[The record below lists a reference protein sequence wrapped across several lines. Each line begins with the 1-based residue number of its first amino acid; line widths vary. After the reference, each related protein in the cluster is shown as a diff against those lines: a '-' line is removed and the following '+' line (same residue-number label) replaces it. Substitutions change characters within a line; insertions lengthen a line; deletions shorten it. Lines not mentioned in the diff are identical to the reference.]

1 MLYHCCAIQFWDRAQ
16 KKSSVVSQQKCTLIS
31 EGSGTRNLVFGFCKY
46 DEMGKLKKSFLQFF
60 YQIFGIFIWWSQ
72 IETCWILKVLQKLKG
87 LYMPNIWQK
96 CFKNPSFGIFRVPKS
111 LSKLPDQSLSFMVLQ
126 GGIDGLRFICL

>member
-1 MLYHCCAIQFWDRAQ
+1 
-16 KKSSVVSQQKCTLIS
+16 
-31 EGSGTRNLVFGFCKY
+31 
-46 DEMGKLKKSFLQFF
+46 
-60 YQIFGIFIWWSQ
+60 
-72 IETCWILKVLQKLKG
+72 
-87 LYMPNIWQK
+87 MPNIWQK